1 MIMADRD
8 ASESFGSFLKEHRL
22 KYGVTLEQLSDGLC
36 SASRLSRMEDGT
48 RTAGKALQDS
58 LLYRLG
64 VSPDTYEHFLYE
76 EDYLRW
82 KKRQQLLYAVSRRD
96 DMEEAERRLGEYRAQ
111 YEEGAKTDVDR
122 RLERQFCLSMEAQL
136 LQGKAAA
143 ENGAGQD
150 KAVGEG
156 SARQELQNKA
166 AAEGSSGQRL
176 RTKVRAEG
184 ATGQQLREKLGDLY
198 REALELTVKLP
209 ASVVCDVGRKG
220 RKSQAVSVQNKICS
234 VQELNLLLEALHY
247 GRSRDAGPLYEEI
260 LRLAEE
266 AWFDSVSR
274 AKIYPKTVYYFCLD
288 GLEQGKWGIAE
299 KAEALARCGK
309 AVECLREAG
318 RMYYL
323 WELLGLQKG
332 FLEDVAAGQ
341 RAAGAEQKAEELER
355 QIQECREW
363 SGALEAVYGEFG
375 VPVETR
381 DFCWLY
387 VEKEVYCIN
396 EIVRKRRM
404 MLGLSRKEL
413 CEGGILCSEKTLR
426 RLEEEGRKVQKEILK
441 ELMKRL
447 NLSAEYCQTELVTSD
462 PEVLELM
469 SKLRDCIRNRD
480 TGQADRLLEELRE
493 RISMEIPSNRQEW
506 MSCHALNE
514 VYKGAITMEQ
524 CLEMLREALVC
535 TLPYEVAVKP
545 GEKYLT
551 NKEINCIQNMVS
563 RNRKMDEE
571 KKMQIALLEEQYST
585 CEKDKNIF
593 CFINMYEI
601 VMGCV
606 ASELGNMGEY
616 DRSDEIGRKI
626 ITECL
631 YQRRTFGVHR
641 EIYNLIWNDGQR
653 QKEGIPVR
661 RRYHPEED
669 LNHCIVFSKLG
680 MEKRPED
687 FYYKKLRSRGKA

>member
-1 MIMADRD
+1 
-8 ASESFGSFLKEHRL
+8 
-22 KYGVTLEQLSDGLC
+22 
-36 SASRLSRMEDGT
+36 
-48 RTAGKALQDS
+48 
-58 LLYRLG
+58 
-64 VSPDTYEHFLYE
+64 
-76 EDYLRW
+76 
-82 KKRQQLLYAVSRRD
+82 
-96 DMEEAERRLGEYRAQ
+96 
-111 YEEGAKTDVDR
+111 
-122 RLERQFCLSMEAQL
+122 
-136 LQGKAAA
+136 
-143 ENGAGQD
+143 
-150 KAVGEG
+150 
-156 SARQELQNKA
+156 
-166 AAEGSSGQRL
+166 
-176 RTKVRAEG
+176 
-184 ATGQQLREKLGDLY
+184 
-198 REALELTVKLP
+198 
-209 ASVVCDVGRKG
+209 
-220 RKSQAVSVQNKICS
+220 
-234 VQELNLLLEALHY
+234 
-247 GRSRDAGPLYEEI
+247 
-260 LRLAEE
+260 
-266 AWFDSVSR
+266 
-274 AKIYPKTVYYFCLD
+274 
-288 GLEQGKWGIAE
+288 
-299 KAEALARCGK
+299 
-309 AVECLREAG
+309 
-318 RMYYL
+318 
-323 WELLGLQKG
+323 
-332 FLEDVAAGQ
+332 
-341 RAAGAEQKAEELER
+341 
-355 QIQECREW
+355 
-363 SGALEAVYGEFG
+363 
-375 VPVETR
+375 
-381 DFCWLY
+381 
-387 VEKEVYCIN
+387 
-396 EIVRKRRM
+396 